1 MKGLASY
8 STAYI
13 TPSLYQLFEPTYG
26 NSELKPEENATYEVG
41 AEISIKDR
49 ALFSVVYFNRDEKN
63 FIDFINLGDFVFQYK
78 NIEEKF
84 SASGLEFTAKYKVSK
99 KLNVNAN
106 VTYTKVEEDLNLRIP
121 ELKANARLDYQVCDA
136 TFLSLSYQFND
147 DRRDSVFNNDTF
159 MNDDMTLKSYSL
171 FDFYV
176 SHKIINNKM
185 TLFANVTNLLNE
197 EYIELFGYSTK
208 GRNINLGISLRL

>member
-1 MKGLASY
+1 
-8 STAYI
+8 
-13 TPSLYQLFEPTYG
+13 
-26 NSELKPEENATYEVG
+26 
-41 AEISIKDR
+41 
-49 ALFSVVYFNRDEKN
+49 
-63 FIDFINLGDFVFQYK
+63 
-78 NIEEKF
+78 
-84 SASGLEFTAKYKVSK
+84 
-99 KLNVNAN
+99 
-106 VTYTKVEEDLNLRIP
+106 
-121 ELKANARLDYQVCDA
+121 
-136 TFLSLSYQFND
+136 
-147 DRRDSVFNNDTF
+147 